1 MSKSNKKKGE
11 KSFDLDATEKLL
23 NEALEMGWL
32 NEEGT
37 RDALHVFDEHVP
49 LLLKEVHRLRQAVVE
64 LSNLVLVAGDNKRKS

>member
-1 MSKSNKKKGE
+1 MSKSNKKKT
-11 KSFDLDATEKLL
+11 KPFDLDATEKLL

-64 LSNLVLVAGDNKRKS
+64 LSNLVIMAAENKRKS